1 VEEDLD
7 IMGIKYRQG
16 NGRMVGDLREGTETV
31 LEANVHS
38 GLTYCSAREGG

>member
-1 VEEDLD
+1 MEGGLD

-16 NGRMVGDLREGTETV
+16 NGRIVGDLREGRETV

-38 GLTYCSAREGG
+38 GLTYCSA

>member
-1 VEEDLD
+1 VEGDLD

-16 NGRMVGDLREGTETV
+16 KRRMVGDLRKGKETV

-38 GLTYCSAREGG
+38 GLTYCSA